1 MAARQF
7 SARDVKLAEPG
18 EEFIIPSAKG
28 LRLVVTTVRKTWIYR
43 YRDEAGKLKQVKL
56 GEWPKMGEPAAVAA
70 WATLRAD
77 RQSGVDP
84 AAQRRLERLG
94 KTVSAGRFE
103 TMSELILDF
112 LDHLDRQRQS
122 ASAKAARSR
131 LERLLM
137 EETQFARMKPADVT
151 RSVAFQILDRR
162 RDLPAATKVLRSL
175 LGQATDRALDAGRVG
190 DDVHNWWRLVLHGQL
205 RSKGKLV
212 RGEHVGRSKRVL
224 SEAELL
230 VFLPWAKEH
239 MPQFFYDITYLYL
252 ATGLRGVEIVGLRR
266 EYIKEEQDGWWATI
280 PAATLKMER
289 DRDIVDHRVPL
300 IGRALEIVQRRM
312 GQERSGWLFWTDRG
326 GVFRPYNQRAFSRYV
341 YDIQP
346 GFKSTTKATR
356 AVLCP
361 VGNWSAHD
369 LRRTARTLLT
379 SLGCSNE
386 FGEAIL
392 GHKPAEV
399 LGSYNLHTYDR
410 EKRLW
415 LVRLGERLA
424 ELDID

>member
-162 RDLPAATKVLRSL
+162 RDLRHRCECGSRGTCTRTQCRYFSS
-175 LGQATDRALDAGRVG
+175 G
-190 DDVHNWWRLVLHGQL
+190 
-205 RSKGKLV
+205 SKN
-212 RGEHVGRSKRVL
+212 
-224 SEAELL
+224 
-230 VFLPWAKEH
+230 P
-239 MPQFFYDITYLYL
+239 
-252 ATGLRGVEIVGLRR
+252 
-266 EYIKEEQDGWWATI
+266 
-280 PAATLKMER
+280 
-289 DRDIVDHRVPL
+289 
-300 IGRALEIVQRRM
+300 
-312 GQERSGWLFWTDRG
+312 
-326 GVFRPYNQRAFSRYV
+326 
-341 YDIQP
+341 
-346 GFKSTTKATR
+346 
-356 AVLCP
+356 
-361 VGNWSAHD
+361 
-369 LRRTARTLLT
+369 
-379 SLGCSNE
+379 
-386 FGEAIL
+386 
-392 GHKPAEV
+392 
-399 LGSYNLHTYDR
+399 
-410 EKRLW
+410 
-415 LVRLGERLA
+415 
-424 ELDID
+424 